1 MSEAVWFYIEGE
13 SQQGP
18 VSREDLLSQLRRL
31 PRETLVW
38 REGLGDWQ
46 PAHELAELGLRPAP
60 PPPPPPSA
68 PPPPPRATAAPAP
81 HRPIAR
87 TPSPAPSPS
96 AFSDEPP
103 SYNPFVLWRRC
114 FNWSGRFDRGE
125 FAVAY
130 FGQMFVTIVLFT
142 GLGIVSALL
151 SGPGRS
157 GQDAG
162 AVVTGIGALL
172 VLPFTII
179 LAFGS
184 AVRRLHDIGQSGWL
198 ALLLLLPCVNF
209 GMLIYLVAAQGHGGA
224 TTGASSGPAMPAI
237 IIAAV
242 VAIAIVPIIG
252 IVAAIAIPSLL
263 RARIS
268 ANEAGAIGD
277 SRALVSAQ
285 AAYQSANGGYYGSI
299 TCLATPSGCMQGYSG
314 PTFLDAALAQ
324 PHVSKQGYERRW
336 FETPARGRPGSV
348 EAFCYSATPSQRN
361 QSGNRSFGADQTGMI
376 VFSALG
382 AECCS
387 ERGLDTSSCQPL
399 R

>member
-1 MSEAVWFYIEGE
+1 MSEPVWFYIEGE

-18 VSREDLLSQLRRL
+18 VSQEDLLSQLRRL

-46 PAHELAELGLRPAP
+46 PAHEIAELGLRPAP
-60 PPPPPPSA
+60 PPPPPPAS
-68 PPPPPRATAAPAP
+68 PPPPPRATAPQRPVVRTSAPAAS
-81 HRPIAR
+81 AR
-87 TPSPAPSPS
+87 ALG
-96 AFSDEPP
+96 DEPP
-103 SYNPFVLWRRC
+103 SYNPFVLWKRC

-130 FGQMFVTIVLFT
+130 FGQMFVTMVLFM
-142 GLGIVSALL
+142 GVGVVSALL

-162 AVVTGIGALL
+162 AVVTGIGVLL

-179 LAFGS
+179 IAFGS

-209 GMLIYLVAAQGHGGA
+209 GLLIYLVAAQGQGGA
-224 TTGASSGPAMPAI
+224 AAGAASGKAMPAL

-242 VAIAIVPIIG
+242 VAVAIVPIIG

-263 RARIS
+263 RARVA
-268 ANEAGAIGD
+268 ANEAGTIGD
-277 SRALVSAQ
+277 IRTVISAQ
-285 AAYQSANGGYYGSI
+285 AAYQSANGGYYGTI
-299 TCLATPSGCMQGYSG
+299 TCLATPSGCIAGYNG
-314 PTFLDAALAQ
+314 PAFLDASLAQ
-324 PHVSKQGYERRW
+324 PQLTKNGYDRRW

-348 EAFCYSATPSQRN
+348 ESFCYSATPTQQN
-361 QSGNRSFGADQTGMI
+361 QTGIRSFAGDGSGMI
-376 VFSALG
+376 VFSPMG
-382 AECCS
+382 AACCT
-387 ERGLDTSSCQPL
+387 ERGLDTNSCQPL